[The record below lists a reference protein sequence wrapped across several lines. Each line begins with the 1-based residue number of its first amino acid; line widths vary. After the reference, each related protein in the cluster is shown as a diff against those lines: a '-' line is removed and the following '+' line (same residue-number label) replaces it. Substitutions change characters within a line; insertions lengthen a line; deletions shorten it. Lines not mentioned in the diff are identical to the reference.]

1 LLTTCLPR
9 RRPVPISS
17 SFTYI
22 RHPRR
27 HLTRSQHRHFL
38 VASSTESTLSQKQQ
52 KKLEETENNSSHER
66 SASCPRSPHR
76 PPQRNSARCLRHRT
90 QAIACAQR
98 SAAPSPQPCRRC
110 KSCPLPDSRIT
121 HQTTNTSQ
129 GIGEFLGTFLF
140 LFFAFAGAQVANE
153 AEAANNPDDTTTSPA
168 LGTLMYISL
177 AFGFS
182 LAVNAWVFFRISGGL
197 FNPAVALGLALIGC
211 ITYTR
216 LAVVFIA
223 QIIGAIVSAG
233 VVAALFPDV

>member
-1 LLTTCLPR
+1 MNVQPPVHDRLIVLPNATQR
-9 RRPVPISS
+9 DVVDTGRKPSLVPSGQPHPVRSHTVAVRAFY
-17 SFTYI
+17 SFES
-22 RHPRR
+22 
-27 HLTRSQHRHFL
+27 HLTRKT
-38 VASSTESTLSQKQQ
+38 A
-52 KKLEETENNSSHER
+52 
-66 SASCPRSPHR
+66 
-76 PPQRNSARCLRHRT
+76 
-90 QAIACAQR
+90 
-98 SAAPSPQPCRRC
+98 
-110 KSCPLPDSRIT
+110 
-121 HQTTNTSQ
+121 NTSQ

-153 AEAANNPDDTTTSPA
+153 AESATNPDGTTTSPA

-216 LAVVFIA
+216 LAVVFNA
-223 QIIGAIVSAG
+223 QIIGAIASAG